1 MWHARF
7 VHPRRL
13 TASLAA
19 GLISISVL
27 AGCRSAPDVAAY
39 VGDEQVTVAEL
50 DGAVDE
56 RLADEQIAGFAEGR
70 ADEFTRRVLA
80 ALVEREVHGAAAE
93 RYGVEVTDAEVQ
105 QRVEQLLQGDDP
117 DAVYE
122 QLAQQGIGRAD
133 VAETIRQQL
142 LRRELA
148 AGQGD
153 AAALEEDA
161 LRARYDEVREALAQV
176 EFGYLTVP
184 DQATADAV
192 VAGLTGAPARYG
204 EFAAQYP
211 GTYTLA
217 QLDRRVAGELPPPL
231 AQGLETAAPGTA
243 FSVAVPETG
252 GIVVAFRAGTVYPTF
267 EEARPQLEEEA
278 AGEIDAAGA
287 ALVDTVRED
296 LDVTVNPRY
305 GQLKDGQ
312 VVPAEGGVVDLLED
326 AADPQD
332 PDALG
337 SGPAD

>member
-105 QRVEQLLQGDDP
+105 QRIEQLLQGDDP

-122 QLAQQGIGRAD
+122 QDRKS
-133 VAETIRQQL
+133 
-142 LRRELA
+142 
-148 AGQGD
+148 
-153 AAALEEDA
+153 
-161 LRARYDEVREALAQV
+161 
-176 EFGYLTVP
+176 
-184 DQATADAV
+184 V
-192 VAGLTGAPARYG
+192 V
-204 EFAAQYP
+204 
-211 GTYTLA
+211 
-217 QLDRRVAGELPPPL
+217 
-231 AQGLETAAPGTA
+231 
-243 FSVAVPETG
+243 
-252 GIVVAFRAGTVYPTF
+252 
-267 EEARPQLEEEA
+267 
-278 AGEIDAAGA
+278 
-287 ALVDTVRED
+287 
-296 LDVTVNPRY
+296 
-305 GQLKDGQ
+305 
-312 VVPAEGGVVDLLED
+312 
-326 AADPQD
+326 
-332 PDALG
+332 
-337 SGPAD
+337 